1 VLEGVGGLEG
11 LLEGVWLGLMA
22 TRLVGGWLESWM
34 PCSIR
39 KFWLAGA

>member
-11 LLEGVWLGLMA
+11 LLEGVWLGLA
-22 TRLVGGWLESWM
+22 TRLVGGWLEAWM
-34 PCSIR
+34 PCSMR